1 MEVPDVAEE
10 EAHGAGAERV
20 GLGLAAVLLV
30 GGAEASDERV
40 EAAPGLAERAGA
52 RRRRVR
58 HSEEGA
64 VVVVNLSLPELVE
77 VAQKLQHVRAAA
89 ERQRQRRPVV
99 PQINHLKTFHFKHN
113 QHRILKTR
121 PADWVFCRDCV
132 PSVKMSFGIWRKPY
146 GVGGFDGG
154 SVTVDGVRRG
164 GPAWWAG
171 GAERRKKKKMDG
183 VCRGRQTEFHPETA
197 TKDMISL
204 RQELPG
210 TGTGE
215 NPRDKDFFLYFSA
228 TIVHF
233 CSHCVIISDICAT
246 SSELAS
252 RRIPRIF
259 FSSSFYHRRQSIGIM
274 MFDVSAW
281 YHGPDDVSNYAKQ
294 LCEVDGWI
302 VEANQDRKLEILNMT

>member
-1 MEVPDVAEE
+1 MKFETTFPELRRRYCSFPDVAEE

-30 GGAEASDERV
+30 GGAEAPDERV
-40 EAAPGLAERAGA
+40 EAPPGLAERAGA

-99 PQINHLKTFHFKHN
+99 PQAGCFAEMTYCKSYQELERAKILETKTFSCTF
-113 QHRILKTR
+113 QLLL
-121 PADWVFCRDCV
+121 F
-132 PSVKMSFGIWRKPY
+132 
-146 GVGGFDGG
+146 
-154 SVTVDGVRRG
+154 
-164 GPAWWAG
+164 
-171 GAERRKKKKMDG
+171 
-183 VCRGRQTEFHPETA
+183 
-197 TKDMISL
+197 IS
-204 RQELPG
+204 
-210 TGTGE
+210 
-215 NPRDKDFFLYFSA
+215 A
-228 TIVHF
+228 
-233 CSHCVIISDICAT
+233 DICAT

-274 MFDVSAW
+274 MFDVSAR

-302 VEANQDRKLEILNMT
+302 VEANQDTKLEILNMTKYKKQVVQ